1 LNLSLRF
8 KVSFIISCIIICIFA
23 YVKTLVLIEYWEST
37 KITRLVEY
45 ICFLSFLPVFYL
57 MVKEILAKTKIIKDD
72 YNYIEKLNE
81 VLIKQSHNS
90 IFYKGDTVN
99 GAKELTLKVTE
110 CIDADRCSIWLY
122 QDNKMAI
129 HCEQLYV
136 RSENQWY
143 QGLVLNKSDFDQ
155 YFLAL
160 EDNPIIIAND
170 AETHPSTSCFTEG
183 YLKPLGIKS
192 MLDVP
197 IVFKGETIGVVCI
210 ESFSKREWKI
220 SEVNFAQNLSS
231 LYSFAYSVFM
241 NESLK
246 KDMIDL
252 EKFLQESA
260 IVSKADSKGKITY
273 INEKFTQVSGY
284 TLDEVVGKDHN
295 IVNSGEHPK
304 EFWTNMYKTVIKD
317 KKTWN
322 NVCIN
327 RAKDGSIYYVDTF
340 IKANFNQKGDFL
352 GFMSIRQDITDIK
365 RKEVEISNRMDAI
378 NRSNAVI
385 EFDLEGNIKFA
396 NDSFIKAMGY
406 TSHEELAGK
415 HHSMFI
421 EDELKDTQEYKE
433 FWEGL
438 RKGIFFSG
446 EIIRK
451 KKDGK
456 LIYLRATYNPIIGVD
471 GKVYRIMKV
480 ATDITEGFLQK
491 LEIEKKNTYLE
502 HAAKI
507 LRHDM
512 HSGINTYM
520 PRGLSSLDRRM
531 SDEQAKELKIDAP
544 LRMIKEGLRH
554 TQKVYKGVYE
564 FTNLV
569 KKDVVLNKSMCNLKD
584 ILEDYLSATAYRPQV
599 IMEDLGEA
607 DVNESLFCT
616 SIDNLIRNGLKYN
629 DSASKFVKIYRVD
642 NLLYVEDN
650 GRGLSQS
657 DFDQLSKPYVRKKD
671 QKESGSGLGLNICI
685 AILEEHGFS
694 ITCDKLPTI
703 GTQIK
708 ININQK

>member
-1 LNLSLRF
+1 M
-8 KVSFIISCIIICIFA
+8 
-23 YVKTLVLIEYWEST
+23 KTLVFIEHLEST
-37 KITRLVEY
+37 KTTRLVEY
-45 ICFLSFLPVFYL
+45 ICFLSFLPLFYL
-57 MVKEILAKTKIIKDD
+57 MAKEIIQR
-72 YNYIEKLNE
+72 
-81 VLIKQSHNS
+81 VNS
-90 IFYKGDTVN
+90 SESINSVIYKEME
-99 GAKELTLKVTE
+99 EL
-110 CIDADRCSIWLY
+110 
-122 QDNKMAI
+122 
-129 HCEQLYV
+129 
-136 RSENQWY
+136 
-143 QGLVLNKSDFDQ
+143 
-155 YFLAL
+155 
-160 EDNPIIIAND
+160 
-170 AETHPSTSCFTEG
+170 
-183 YLKPLGIKS
+183 
-192 MLDVP
+192 
-197 IVFKGETIGVVCI
+197 
-210 ESFSKREWKI
+210 ESFIDK
-220 SEVNFAQNLSS
+220 
-231 LYSFAYSVFM
+231 SV
-241 NESLK
+241 
-246 KDMIDL
+246 I
-252 EKFLQESA
+252 
-260 IVSKADSKGKITY
+260 ISKADKHGKITY
-273 INEKFTQVSGY
+273 VNEKFTQVSGY
-284 TLDEVVGKDHN
+284 PLDEVIGKDHN
-295 IVNSGEHPK
+295 VVNSGTHPK
-304 EFWTNMYKTVIKD
+304 EFWTNMYKTVITD
-317 KKTWN
+317 KKIWN
-322 NVCIN
+322 SVCIN

-340 IKANFNQKGDFL
+340 IKSNFDLNGNLL

-365 RKEVEISNRMDAI
+365 RKEIEISNRMDAI

-406 TSHEELAGK
+406 DSHEELAGK
-415 HHSMFI
+415 HHSIFI
-421 EDELKDTQEYKE
+421 EDELKGTQEYKE
-433 FWEGL
+433 FWESL
-438 RKGIFFSG
+438 REGIFFSG
-446 EIIRK
+446 EITRK

-471 GKVYRIMKV
+471 GKVYRVMKV
-480 ATDITEGFLQK
+480 ATDITESFLQK
-491 LEIEKKNTYLE
+491 SEIEKKNTYLE

-531 SDEQAKELKIDAP
+531 SDEQAKDLKIDAP

-569 KKDVVLNKSMCNLKD
+569 KKDVVLNKSICNLKD

-629 DSASKFVKIYRVD
+629 DSASKFVKIYRVED
-642 NLLYVEDN
+642 LLYVEDN

-657 DFDQLSKPYVRKKD
+657 DFDHLSKPYVRKKD
-671 QKESGSGLGLNICI
+671 QQESGSGLGLNICI